1 MHKHGKCLW
10 SVKNTFYKAGLSGI
24 LLYSWKLETPW
35 SRAEHRFFKTEMMTL
50 FGSMV
55 LSTPIYFLISI
66 WCCLIDFTYSF
77 KGEQSP
83 DNIVQFWYSASRW
96 RYPTFCFPEGKSQ
109 KEGKLWCLSG
119 PADFL
124 HFYLNIQLC
133 FFPVSSGPWKL
144 FLIRLC
150 GSKEADPRFIGSVGE
165 PLWQKQFKVTNAKLS
180 ADLWK
185 GFLWRLSI

>member
-10 SVKNTFYKAGLSGI
+10 SVKNTFCKAGLSGI
-24 LLYSWKLETPW
+24 LLYSWKMETPW
-35 SRAEHRFFKTEMMTL
+35 SRAKLRFFKMEMMTL
-50 FGSMV
+50 LGSMF
-55 LSTPIYFLISI
+55 LNTPTKPRKYSTILVFCQQMAIPHFL
-66 WCCLIDFTYSF
+66 F
-77 KGEQSP
+77 
-83 DNIVQFWYSASRW
+83 SR
-96 RYPTFCFPEGKSQ
+96 TQVTK
-109 KEGKLWCLSG
+109 GKLWCLSG

-133 FFPVSSGPWKL
+133 FFPVPSGPWKL

-150 GSKEADPRFIGSVGE
+150 GSKEADPRFIGPVGE

-185 GFLWRLSI
+185 GFL